1 MITKQ
6 YGFTTANL
14 LIFASINFKWLPS
27 ATTIYGLSSLASR
40 CFFLSR
46 QDIQFKWCYLTQK
59 MRADRYVIAEIPRQ
73 ISITCDDKHDFLSE
87 SEMHRKKQLTEIV
100 EFFCD
105 NISDMREQ
113 WNDRRVKACSDHF
126 EEHSVRLI
134 SDIYNVQY
142 LKRPGPL
149 SLVLFV

>member
-1 MITKQ
+1 
-6 YGFTTANL
+6 
-14 LIFASINFKWLPS
+14 
-27 ATTIYGLSSLASR
+27 
-40 CFFLSR
+40 
-46 QDIQFKWCYLTQK
+46 

-105 NISDMREQ
+105 NISDMREE
-113 WNDRRVKACSDHF
+113 WNDRRVKVCSDHF